1 MFIFRVNLNVFD
13 YMSHMVSDEVA
24 LNLRS
29 AHGFDGL
36 LNHLGEAG
44 SNPVRDHGVL
54 VLRFERHS
62 QTVTYP
68 TLPDFYRYSTE
79 VLEKLDDQRHN
90 VTFIREK
97 RDINEDDVK
106 LLHDIQARDPL
117 AEISEQEKS
126 TVRISASFLLYHIL
140 SRSRFRDQIPPSKNK
155 YLMGWNNILFAFFV

>member
-1 MFIFRVNLNVFD
+1 
-13 YMSHMVSDEVA
+13 MSHMVCDEVA

-68 TLPDFYRYSTE
+68 TLIDFHRYWTE

-90 VTFIREK
+90 VTFVREK
-97 RDINEDDVK
+97 RDVNELDLK
-106 LLHDIQARDPL
+106 WLKDIQMKDPL
-117 AEISEQEKS
+117 AEISEQDKS
-126 TVRISASFLLYHIL
+126 TVSHFTFLSISLPVSLPVRLSFSLSICLPHCLNEGVPLYL
-140 SRSRFRDQIPPSKNK
+140 S
-155 YLMGWNNILFAFFV
+155 A

>member
-1 MFIFRVNLNVFD
+1 MNVFD
-13 YMSHMVSDEVA
+13 YMNHMVCDEVA

-68 TLPDFYRYSTE
+68 TLTDFYRYSTE

-106 LLHDIQARDPL
+106 LLKDIQSRDPL

-126 TVRISASFLLYHIL
+126 TVRI
-140 SRSRFRDQIPPSKNK
+140 PPKENK
-155 YLMGWNNILFAFFV
+155 SY

>member
-1 MFIFRVNLNVFD
+1 MNVFD
-13 YMSHMVSDEVA
+13 YMNHMVCDEVA

-68 TLPDFYRYSTE
+68 TLTDFYRYSTE

-106 LLHDIQARDPL
+106 LLKDIQSRDPL

-126 TVRISASFLLYHIL
+126 TVRIPPKENKSILNACLFLLESAIL
-140 SRSRFRDQIPPSKNK
+140 KRT
-155 YLMGWNNILFAFFV
+155 